1 MERVKRKKIPISR
14 RIISSILAVFMAV
27 TAIITGMSPVTAKA
41 SDGVYTVEEVSDRIS
56 YQEAFSGIDDAMAN
70 WGTNIFTV
78 SDPSGDTYW
87 GLCASPNKAT
97 PGTGTNYYD
106 STEYTNDTVA
116 RVIYWSLGNGW
127 DDEEWGVLRDYS
139 EDVRTII
146 AHHTVA
152 LAMGNDD
159 WNTTYSGAM
168 ALGDDSKIGY
178 QLCMEL
184 LNVAANIST
193 GDWDCTVIYIS
204 DPDHD
209 CQNIAVYKEAYNPPI
224 ELTGSVRF
232 HKESAMPSISDGNSC
247 YSLDGAEISIY
258 SDADCTDLLDTLTT
272 GEDGYTDYY
281 STTFREGDSVTLYFK
296 ETKAPKGFLINDEV
310 RSITLDSEDSYTET
324 ISDMPGNDPITL
336 LLKKQTA
343 DGHGSGDTRLEGAE
357 YTVKYYDILSDI
369 DPAIAGNEAKYTWIF
384 RTNEKGYIFLV
395 DNYLVTGSDG
405 LVKDVSGMYTLPLGT
420 ITLQETKAP
429 EGYLLN
435 DTVYVAQ
442 IVLDSGNNTVRTTN
456 LPTDDNAAQ
465 ETPYEGTIS
474 IQKFLGGSTVK
485 TSEPDAEFEIYLTS
499 AGSYDAAPEES
510 RQTITT
516 DANGYAI
523 TKRLPYGTYTVHQT
537 KGNNKYYFVDDME
550 ITISENNANYHK
562 ILEDSPIE
570 FYIKMV
576 KKDASTGNTVNVA
589 GTTFELYDDNG
600 SKISFN
606 IMTSSGM
613 QTIDSFTTDENG
625 CVYTTEK
632 LLKGNYTLVETK
644 APDGY
649 VLDSTPVQFT
659 VSEDTYT
666 ADGGAEFILV
676 EKSDKAVT
684 GQLTVT
690 KVGEVLDE
698 YKGGLY
704 VNPDEKGFTYREGSL
719 SGAKFEVYAAEDIY
733 TADNQKDT
741 AGNRNKHY
749 SKGELV
755 TTLVTGT
762 DGKATATNL
771 PLGKYKVVEV
781 EAPDGF
787 VLNPDEQVV
796 TLVYVDDKTPVVN
809 EALTFSNDRQKVELS
824 VSKLD
829 SETRKP
835 VAGAEFGLYAA
846 KDIVNADGKVIVSK
860 DTLLE
865 KSVSDSNGLIQFVK
879 DYPLGSYY
887 AKEIKAPAGYASNDE
902 VIDFAAAYQG
912 QNVKSVELSAEFL
925 NSPTHFEFTKT
936 DITNGS
942 ELTGATLTVLDK
954 NGNVVDTWTSD
965 AREAPV
971 IKRLVVG
978 ETYTLREEYAPYG
991 YLKATDIQ
999 FTVKDTGE
1007 VQHVNMKDEVAR
1019 GSIVVTKDGEI
1030 VSDATIRKEYW
1041 NNFVFN
1047 FLKRNLSGVTFDVY
1061 AKEDILSVDGLNTV
1075 YYKAGDKI
1083 STIVTDEQGIARID
1097 NLPCGKYYLIETK
1110 TIDGFILDNTPI
1122 EADISYIDQNTNV
1135 VYAGMNVTNERQKV
1149 QISVIKTDSETK
1161 KVLEGAVFG
1170 LFTKEDIVNADG
1182 KVIVNADTQI
1192 EKAVTGKDGK
1202 VTFTSDLPL
1211 GQYYVKELE
1220 APAGYVKSDKVI
1232 DVDATYKGDN
1242 VKVIELEAAFEN
1254 IPIKVEFSK
1263 TDITGE
1269 KELPGAKLSVI
1280 DSEGKI
1286 VESWISEAG
1295 KSHVIERLPVGKYT
1309 LREESA
1315 PYGYKVA
1322 VDVTFEITETSEI
1335 QKVIMKDE
1343 QAVGRIIIN
1352 KTDSV
1357 TGSPIEGVVFEI
1369 RDKDGKV
1376 LDTLT
1381 TDKNGYAE
1389 SKLLPICTY
1398 NKDGSYKE
1406 DIHYTVIETKAAN
1419 GYILDEASYDVVLKY
1434 SDNAPVCIEETVKL
1448 TNTPKPDIPKTGDT
1462 GNVYRYALLA
1472 LISLAVMVSLVMA
1485 KKSRNQK
1492 N

>member
-384 RTNEKGYIFLV
+384 RTNERGHIFLV

-405 LVKDVSGMYTLPLGT
+405 LVKDISGMYTLPLGT

-442 IVLDSGNNTVRTTN
+442 TVLDSGNNIVRTTN

-576 KKDASTGNTVNVA
+576 KKDAYTGNTVNVA

-902 VIDFAAAYQG
+902 VIDFTAAYQG
-912 QNVKSVELSAEFL
+912 QNVKSVKLSAEFL

-965 AREAPV
+965 AREAHV

-1315 PYGYKVA
+1315 HYGYKVA

>member
-384 RTNEKGYIFLV
+384 RTNERGYIFLA

-405 LVKDVSGMYTLPLGT
+405 LVKDISGMYTLPLGT

-442 IVLDSGNNTVRTTN
+442 TVLDSGNNTVRTTN

-576 KKDASTGNTVNVA
+576 KKDADTGNTVNVA

-625 CVYTTEK
+625 CVYTAEK

-649 VLDSTPVQFT
+649 VLDSTPVQFI

-666 ADGGAEFILV
+666 ADGEAEFILV

-902 VIDFAAAYQG
+902 VIDFTAAYQG
-912 QNVKSVELSAEFL
+912 QNVKSVKLSAEFL
-925 NSPTHFEFTKT
+925 NSPTHFEFTK
-936 DITNGS
+936 
-942 ELTGATLTVLDK
+942 
-954 NGNVVDTWTSD
+954 
-965 AREAPV
+965 
-971 IKRLVVG
+971 
-978 ETYTLREEYAPYG
+978 
-991 YLKATDIQ
+991 
-999 FTVKDTGE
+999 
-1007 VQHVNMKDEVAR
+1007 
-1019 GSIVVTKDGEI
+1019 
-1030 VSDATIRKEYW
+1030 
-1041 NNFVFN
+1041 
-1047 FLKRNLSGVTFDVY
+1047 
-1061 AKEDILSVDGLNTV
+1061 
-1075 YYKAGDKI
+1075 
-1083 STIVTDEQGIARID
+1083 
-1097 NLPCGKYYLIETK
+1097 
-1110 TIDGFILDNTPI
+1110 
-1122 EADISYIDQNTNV
+1122 
-1135 VYAGMNVTNERQKV
+1135 
-1149 QISVIKTDSETK
+1149 
-1161 KVLEGAVFG
+1161 
-1170 LFTKEDIVNADG
+1170 
-1182 KVIVNADTQI
+1182 
-1192 EKAVTGKDGK
+1192 
-1202 VTFTSDLPL
+1202 
-1211 GQYYVKELE
+1211 
-1220 APAGYVKSDKVI
+1220 
-1232 DVDATYKGDN
+1232 
-1242 VKVIELEAAFEN
+1242 
-1254 IPIKVEFSK
+1254 
-1263 TDITGE
+1263 
-1269 KELPGAKLSVI
+1269 
-1280 DSEGKI
+1280 
-1286 VESWISEAG
+1286 
-1295 KSHVIERLPVGKYT
+1295 
-1309 LREESA
+1309 
-1315 PYGYKVA
+1315 
-1322 VDVTFEITETSEI
+1322 
-1335 QKVIMKDE
+1335 
-1343 QAVGRIIIN
+1343 
-1352 KTDSV
+1352 
-1357 TGSPIEGVVFEI
+1357 
-1369 RDKDGKV
+1369 
-1376 LDTLT
+1376 
-1381 TDKNGYAE
+1381 
-1389 SKLLPICTY
+1389 
-1398 NKDGSYKE
+1398 
-1406 DIHYTVIETKAAN
+1406 
-1419 GYILDEASYDVVLKY
+1419 
-1434 SDNAPVCIEETVKL
+1434 
-1448 TNTPKPDIPKTGDT
+1448 
-1462 GNVYRYALLA
+1462 
-1472 LISLAVMVSLVMA
+1472 
-1485 KKSRNQK
+1485 
-1492 N
+1492 